1 MSVSSLGP
9 PPRPTCPSWP
19 RPQPLPSP
27 VPPATWPSRSLR
39 PLTPAHHVP
48 QRPGGPTDLLWP
60 LGHHLCW
67 RGRAPARAPW
77 SLCWAGDMTRV
88 QAVFPGL
95 GRLQPCCGVSPP
107 RPPSAAPAPGL
118 REPHAPSV
126 GAEEVAP
133 LLPRAPGPSCS
144 GPRCKWLLVS
154 VLCACS
160 PASSGGC
167 LVPGGTTFLPRALHT
182 KNGIETG
189 WPGCFLKFPFL
200 LVAFCPRGPGES
212 RQCPGG
218 SCGCVGWVSGGE
230 GAGTQ
235 DVVVL
240 YVPRGLCRLA
250 HCSPG
255 ARPLV

>member
-1 MSVSSLGP
+1 MAWVCPCQGCLVPVLGRCFDPRAGCDPWAGSAAALLWGP
-9 PPRPTCPSWP
+9 PSSSPRRCPCPSP
-19 RPQPLPSP
+19 R
-27 VPPATWPSRSLR
+27 
-39 PLTPAHHVP
+39 
-48 QRPGGPTDLLWP
+48 G
-60 LGHHLCW
+60 
-67 RGRAPARAPW
+67 
-77 SLCWAGDMTRV
+77 
-88 QAVFPGL
+88 
-95 GRLQPCCGVSPP
+95 
-107 RPPSAAPAPGL
+107 
-118 REPHAPSV
+118 PHAPSV